1 MSWYKYIHIINKSKV
16 NHYFCYILGRIIQD
30 DFLVEEDNIVQA
42 DHSVEQNRIIV
53 SNSGSTGSYQDNEA
67 QQAWQQGNWED
78 QNPAISKLKKVEKII
93 VVLLSCCTFFHMIGN
108 AFVWN
113 FSYPEV
119 YKCDRSDYYQEG
131 HFVCEGTWPTYT
143 YLSISENHMP

>member
-93 VVLLSCCTFFHMIGN
+93 VVLLSCCTLFHMIGN
-108 AFVWN
+108 AFVGN
-113 FSYPEV
+113 FSYPGV
-119 YKCDRSDYYQEG
+119 TCDYKTC
-131 HFVCEGTWPTYT
+131 FLKGTWPTYT
-143 YLSISENHMP
+143 YLSTGENHMP